1 MDSQLDCVPHA
12 QHIHTHTSLW
22 DSCTQYSKTSEQRT
36 HLGTGHLSLVERLCS
51 SQRFCFKPIG
61 IFLMTKITLKVFE
74 MYYYNTFYFI
84 FCFDMMVSPIANGK
98 SNTTWIKKVEW
109 CKINTW
115 LLFVTALILQ
125 VQNTEVSVIH
135 TRYNSTGMV
144 IQAVECAMRSHFLA
158 TPLPYANKKG
168 W

>member
-1 MDSQLDCVPHA
+1 MDSHWTVCHMHNTFTLTVHHREIYVHNTVKPLNKGHIGDGPFVP
-12 QHIHTHTSLW
+12 
-22 DSCTQYSKTSEQRT
+22 C
-36 HLGTGHLSLVERLCS
+36 ERLCS